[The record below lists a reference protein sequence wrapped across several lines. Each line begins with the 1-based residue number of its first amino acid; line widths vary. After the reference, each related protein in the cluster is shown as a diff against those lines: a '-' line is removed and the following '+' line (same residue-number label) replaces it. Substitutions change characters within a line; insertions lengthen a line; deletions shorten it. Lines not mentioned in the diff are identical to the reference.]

1 MCYTFDREKVFS
13 INPNINLKIEKH
25 GSSSLQRID
34 YDP

>member
-1 MCYTFDREKVFS
+1 MCYTIDNEKLCS
-13 INPNINLKIEKH
+13 INPNINLKIKKH